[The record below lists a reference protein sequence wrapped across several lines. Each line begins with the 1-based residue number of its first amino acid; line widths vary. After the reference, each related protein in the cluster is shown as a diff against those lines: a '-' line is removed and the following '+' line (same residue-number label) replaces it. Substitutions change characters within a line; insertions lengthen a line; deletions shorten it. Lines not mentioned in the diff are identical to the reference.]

1 MRHGHDPFLSIQLV
15 AFIRGPLSLASKY
28 SSSFFFLSFLKRIYF
43 LLMKNRIGPPK
54 PLPTK
59 QPGGFGLDVRGPG
72 GPTRG
77 PQRERPGQGAPG
89 PGPRLQ
95 PLEDAAG
102 SQPPGGPDFF
112 LFGAR
117 QGGLGSFF
125 FLFFFF
131 FFVSLFGGKGGGLGV
146 LKKSEN
152 WGCGVTLG
160 QFPGGKMRWGQWIRV
175 LGAAL
180 SFLRGALVLFAWGF
194 AGQAHY
200 EHHCIAG
207 QPRQAPCHELSHA
220 GMRAREMSR
229 IPRIFRAMLIP
240 NGQNGHQSCTRPTV
254 VCYFALLMPQVHL
267 QSAQKCR
274 RHEHGHS
281 VMAVA

>member
-1 MRHGHDPFLSIQLV
+1 
-15 AFIRGPLSLASKY
+15 
-28 SSSFFFLSFLKRIYF
+28 
-43 LLMKNRIGPPK
+43 MKNRIGPPK

-125 FLFFFF
+125 FLFFFIF
-131 FFVSLFGGKGGGLGV
+131 FCLPFRGKGG
-146 LKKSEN
+146 
-152 WGCGVTLG
+152 
-160 QFPGGKMRWGQWIRV
+160 PGGSQKVGK
-175 LGAAL
+175 LGL
-180 SFLRGALVLFAWGF
+180 HSWTISG
-194 AGQAHY
+194 
-200 EHHCIAG
+200 
-207 QPRQAPCHELSHA
+207 
-220 GMRAREMSR
+220 
-229 IPRIFRAMLIP
+229 
-240 NGQNGHQSCTRPTV
+240 GQNAMGTVDPGARSCAELPSRGSCAV
-254 VCYFALLMPQVHL
+254 RVGVCRTSPL
-267 QSAQKCR
+267 
-274 RHEHGHS
+274 
-281 VMAVA
+281 